1 MSVSLPSSLNLDEES
16 KIELTKFIEN
26 EQSKARIQQSVHT
39 MTDLCWDKCITKI
52 GNRLDSNEE
61 SCLKNCV
68 ERFLDT
74 SIFIVSKLQKQ
85 GNQF

>member
-1 MSVSLPSSLNLDEES
+1 MSANLSSLNLDEES
-16 KIELTKFIEN
+16 QNELKRFIEN

-52 GNRLDSNEE
+52 GNRLDNGEE
-61 SCLKNCV
+61 KCLKNCV
-68 ERFLDT
+68 DRFLDT
-74 SIFIVSKLQKQ
+74 SMFIVSKLQKQ